1 MLHWDG
7 KHQKKN
13 LIYLVEMLPFKQL
26 TVLIAGKP
34 VKSNETK
41 KTEDFYINLLK
52 VNKKMRM
59 KGKRDCFLQEFDR
72 P

>member
-1 MLHWDG
+1 
-7 KHQKKN
+7 
-13 LIYLVEMLPFKQL
+13 MLPFKQL

-52 VNKKMRM
+52 VNKKMRI